1 MLIVLTGPGAVGK
14 DAVVNSILKKYPNIS
29 RVITT
34 TSRSPRA
41 WEEEGK
47 DYHFVDSLQFE
58 KLIRERKLLEY
69 VNFAGNYYGTTE
81 NALKPFI
88 SGKDMIWKV
97 EITRGAQISDF
108 FAEHFSNLADDL
120 INKTKVIYLDVP
132 NWDILRERLQ
142 KRGLTS
148 QEIEKRLEADRKDW
162 EKYKDR
168 FKNIVINEPGKLDQ
182 TVQEIESTFTPG
194 G

>member
-34 TSRSPRA
+34 TSRTPRP
-41 WEEEGK
+41 WEKDGK
-47 DYHFVDSLQFE
+47 DYHFIGSIQFE
-58 KLIRERKLLEY
+58 NLIRAGKLLEY
-69 VNFAGNYYGTTE
+69 VNFAGNYYGTTKE
-81 NALKPFI
+81 ALKPFI
-88 SGKDMIWKV
+88 EGKDMIWKV
-97 EITRGAQISDF
+97 EITRGAQINEF

-120 INKTKVIYLDVP
+120 IGKAKIIYLDVSSW
-132 NWDILRERLQ
+132 NILRERLR
-142 KRGLTS
+142 KRGLNND
-148 QEIEKRLEADRKDW
+148 EIEKRLEADKRDW

-182 TVQEIESTFTPG
+182 TVEEVSHLIV
-194 G
+194 